1 MSTRRVVNPIKSRL
15 GREIYLRAAL
25 LATVP
30 LIFAGLISF
39 SSIDSPYLF
48 VAGVLGTISIT
59 VLAASYVARRFLT
72 PLAEIL
78 KVTRLLAD
86 RDFSARAEFSHD
98 DEFSDVA
105 MALNRMAQTLDRQF
119 LQREALSRLDYL
131 ILAGDNV
138 DDVFRTAISEA
149 LSYLPFDSIELDIEA
164 RIEGKKFRYSLSR
177 GELEPEKTLIRYL
190 DQKYIDETSN
200 PRRACATSSIIVA
213 DMVRGVVRG
222 YSDDFDATRD
232 DLSVQ
237 QLSELGDRIAMALE
251 FNEKSDELN
260 RRAFFDDLTGLPNR
274 ETCFQKINRAIQTAA
289 LNDHMVALLYIDL
302 DGFKSVNDSLGH
314 DAGDQLIRMAAHR
327 ITRCVG
333 PHGVTARL
341 GGDEFAVIIPYS
353 SGRSEDYKTIG
364 KEILAE
370 LQSPFTIGNTE
381 AFLGASIG
389 TARYPDDGNT
399 HTELLRKA
407 DAAMYRAKDTGRG
420 RQVDY
425 SRTLGIVIAKRLR
438 LEADLNRALERDEM
452 SLLYQ
457 PQIDLNKGTM
467 TGAEALLRW
476 NHATEGQI
484 SPEEFIPIAEETNQ
498 IIVLGNWVLYNAC
511 RQFSE
516 WRERAIGIERIAVN
530 VSANQLRRPEFLE
543 EVTGCLSRFGMR
555 PEMLE
560 LELTERV
567 FVDSRELSSSILA
580 LKKMGILIAID
591 DFGTGYSSLG
601 YLRNL
606 HFDKVKV
613 DRSFVGSLPHDKQSA
628 SIIQAVLAM
637 CRTLGKTVVAEGVET
652 SSQLQY
658 LANAGVEFAQGYYFG
673 KPMPPDQ
680 LEFMLRS
687 AQETSDGALD
697 RLINVSAR

>member
-1 MSTRRVVNPIKSRL
+1 
-15 GREIYLRAAL
+15 
-25 LATVP
+25 
-30 LIFAGLISF
+30 
-39 SSIDSPYLF
+39 
-48 VAGVLGTISIT
+48 
-59 VLAASYVARRFLT
+59 
-72 PLAEIL
+72 
-78 KVTRLLAD
+78 
-86 RDFSARAEFSHD
+86 
-98 DEFSDVA
+98 
-105 MALNRMAQTLDRQF
+105 
-119 LQREALSRLDYL
+119 
-131 ILAGDNV
+131 
-138 DDVFRTAISEA
+138 
-149 LSYLPFDSIELDIEA
+149 
-164 RIEGKKFRYSLSR
+164 
-177 GELEPEKTLIRYL
+177 
-190 DQKYIDETSN
+190 
-200 PRRACATSSIIVA
+200 
-213 DMVRGVVRG
+213 
-222 YSDDFDATRD
+222 
-232 DLSVQ
+232 
-237 QLSELGDRIAMALE
+237 
-251 FNEKSDELN
+251 
-260 RRAFFDDLTGLPNR
+260 
-274 ETCFQKINRAIQTAA
+274 
-289 LNDHMVALLYIDL
+289 
-302 DGFKSVNDSLGH
+302 
-314 DAGDQLIRMAAHR
+314 
-327 ITRCVG
+327 
-333 PHGVTARL
+333 
-341 GGDEFAVIIPYS
+341 
-353 SGRSEDYKTIG
+353 
-364 KEILAE
+364 
-370 LQSPFTIGNTE
+370 
-381 AFLGASIG
+381 
-389 TARYPDDGNT
+389 
-399 HTELLRKA
+399 
-407 DAAMYRAKDTGRG
+407 
-420 RQVDY
+420 
-425 SRTLGIVIAKRLR
+425 
-438 LEADLNRALERDEM
+438 
-452 SLLYQ
+452 
-457 PQIDLNKGTM
+457 M

>member
-1 MSTRRVVNPIKSRL
+1 MSTRRVVNQVKSRL

-48 VAGVLGTISIT
+48 VAGVIGTISIT
-59 VLAASYVARRFLT
+59 VLAASYIARRFLT

-200 PRRACATSSIIVA
+200 PSRACATSSIIVA

-222 YSDDFDATRD
+222 YSDDFDPARD
-232 DLSVQ
+232 DLAVQ

-606 HFDKVKV
+606 NFDKVKV